1 MKHILHG
8 FEAAAGAERPLSP
21 SPVLKVKESRVWWE
35 LDQRVFER
43 ARQLIVEHETYAKSV
58 HDENVRRRRRSI
70 GDPDVLPVRRPETW
84 NLDPGFNPY
93 IVRSRNQRI
102 AHALTERL
110 RDRSYAPLPPAG
122 FSVPKSSGGERIVS
136 TFQIADEVIS
146 NRLLRSLARKNL
158 PRMSARAYAYRPDLG
173 PHDAISYVS
182 TEFAREH
189 RLFVAEYDFS
199 KFFDT
204 VDHDFL
210 LETLDRMGITRTPLE
225 QYVIERFLESPEP
238 YLSPAEK
245 LTGKPVRER
254 GVPQGTSL
262 SLFLANVA
270 ASELDR
276 GLERLGVGF
285 VRYADDTLIWSTDY
299 GRIGEA
305 ASILHEAS
313 NHIGSPIN
321 SEKSLGIRLLA
332 KEDTVHVEM
341 SSTKYVD
348 YLGHRISLREVRMK
362 DTSTDRIKRRIGELI
377 FTNLLLEPLNGTQN
391 PNRLSDV
398 DKDYVT
404 LIWQLRR
411 YLYGPLTEKDV
422 RRFQSGAIP
431 PMSFEGVM
439 SFFPLVDDEDG
450 LLALDEWISI
460 RIWLA
465 LRKRGHLLRE
475 AGLASP
481 RPHSISKAE
490 LIGFTAKSSRTGDLV
505 DLRMPSVRKI
515 AKVIRL
521 AVSTHGLGVVTGNAP
536 LYHYADD

>member
-1 MKHILHG
+1 M
-8 FEAAAGAERPLSP
+8 
-21 SPVLKVKESRVWWE
+21 WWE
-35 LDQRVFER
+35 LDQRIREASMRLV
-43 ARQLIVEHETYAKSV
+43 VEHETHAKAV
-58 HDENVRRRRRSI
+58 HDENVRRRRRST
-70 GDPDVLPVRRPETW
+70 GTPDALKVRRPETW
-84 NLDPGFNPY
+84 DLDPGFNPY
-93 IVRSRNQRI
+93 IVRSRHKRI
-102 AHALTERL
+102 AYAITEQL
-110 RDRSYAPLPPAG
+110 RDRNYSPRPSAG
-122 FSVPKSSGGERIVS
+122 FRVPKASGGERVVS
-136 TFQIADEVIS
+136 TFQIADEVVS
-146 NRLLRSLARKNL
+146 NRLLRSLTRKNL
-158 PRMSARAYAYRPDLG
+158 PRISARAYAYRPDLG

-210 LETLDRMGITRTPLE
+210 LATLDTMGITRTPLE

-238 YLSPAEK
+238 YLSAAEK
-245 LTGKPVRER
+245 RVAKPPRKK

-276 GLERLGVGF
+276 ALERLGVGF

-313 NHIGSPIN
+313 SHIGSPIN

-332 KEDTVHVEM
+332 KQETVHVEM
-341 SSTKYVD
+341 ASTKHVD
-348 YLGHRISLREVRMK
+348 YLGHRLGLRDVRMK
-362 DTSTDRIKRRIGELI
+362 DASVDRIKSRITELI
-377 FTNLLLEPLNGTQN
+377 FTNLLLEPLNGTQEQS
-391 PNRLSDV
+391 RLSGV
-398 DKDYVT
+398 DRDYVT

-411 YLYGPLTEKDV
+411 YLYGPLTEKDI
-422 RRFQSGAIP
+422 RRFQTGAIP

-439 SFFPLVDDEDG
+439 SFFPLIVDEAG
-450 LLALDEWISI
+450 LRELDEWIAA

-465 LRKRGHLLRE
+465 LRKRARLLR
-475 AGLASP
+475 AAALP
-481 RPHSISKAE
+481 LPLPHTLSKAQ
-490 LIGFTAKSSRTGDLV
+490 LIGFTSKSARSGDVV

-515 AKVIRL
+515 AKAIRL
-521 AVSTHGLGVVTGNAP
+521 AVSTHGLGVVSGRAP
-536 LYHYADD
+536 LYLYADD

>member
-1 MKHILHG
+1 M
-8 FEAAAGAERPLSP
+8 
-21 SPVLKVKESRVWWE
+21 WWE
-35 LDQRVFER
+35 LDQRIWER
-43 ARQLIVEHETYAKSV
+43 ATRLIVEHETYAKSV
-58 HDENVRRRRRSI
+58 HDENNRRRRRST
-70 GDPDVLPVRRPETW
+70 GTPEALSVRRPETW
-84 NLDPGFNPY
+84 GLDPGFNPY
-93 IVRSRNQRI
+93 IVRSRHQRI
-102 AHALTERL
+102 GHAITERL
-110 RDRSYAPLPPAG
+110 RDRSYAPRPPAG
-122 FSVPKSSGGERIVS
+122 FSVPKPSGGERIVS

-146 NRLLRSLARKNL
+146 NRLLRSLTRKNL

-204 VDHDFL
+204 VNHDFL

-245 LTGKPVRER
+245 LMSKPMRKR
-254 GVPQGTSL
+254 GIPQGTSL

-313 NHIGSPIN
+313 SHIGSPIN

-332 KEDTVHVEM
+332 KEETVHVEM
-341 SSTKYVD
+341 SSTKHVE
-348 YLGHRISLREVRMK
+348 YLGHRLGLREVRMK
-362 DTSTDRIKRRIGELI
+362 DASVDRIKHRVGELI
-377 FTNLLLEPLNGTQN
+377 FTNLLLEPLNGTQERS
-391 PNRLSDV
+391 RLSDV
-398 DKDYVT
+398 DKDYAT

-411 YLYGPLTEKDV
+411 YLYGPLTEKDI
-422 RRFQSGAIP
+422 RRFQTGAIP

-439 SFFPLVDDEDG
+439 SFFPLIDDEG
-450 LLALDEWISI
+450 SLRELDEWIAA

-465 LRKRGHLLRE
+465 LRKRARLLRA
-475 AGLASP
+475 AGLNT
-481 RPHSISKAE
+481 PHPHALQKAQ
-490 LIGFTAKSSRTGDLV
+490 LVSFTSTSSRTGDLV
-505 DLRMPSVRKI
+505 DLRVPSVRKI
-515 AKVIRL
+515 ARVIRL
-521 AVSTHGLGVVTGNAP
+521 AVSTHGLGVVTGRAP
-536 LYHYADD
+536 LYLYSDD

>member
-1 MKHILHG
+1 M
-8 FEAAAGAERPLSP
+8 
-21 SPVLKVKESRVWWE
+21 WWE
-35 LDQRVFER
+35 LDQRVQQTSTR
-43 ARQLIVEHETYAKSV
+43 LIVEHETYAKSV
-58 HDENVRRRRRSI
+58 HDENDRRRRRSI
-70 GDPDVLPVRRPETW
+70 GIPEVLQVRRPETW
-84 NLDPGFNPY
+84 DLDPGFNPY
-93 IVRSRNQRI
+93 IVRSRHQRI
-102 AHALTERL
+102 AHAITESL
-110 RDRSYAPLPPAG
+110 RDRSYAPRHPAG
-122 FSVPKSSGGERIVS
+122 FSVPKPSGGERIIS

-146 NRLLRSLARKNL
+146 NRLLRSLTRKNL
-158 PRMSARAYAYRPDLG
+158 PRMSARAYAYRPDLS

-210 LETLDRMGITRTPLE
+210 LETLDTMGITRTPLE

-238 YLSPAEK
+238 YLSPAQK
-245 LTGKPVRER
+245 LASKPARKR
-254 GVPQGTSL
+254 GVPQGTSI

-276 GLERLGVGF
+276 ALERLGVGF

-313 NHIGSPIN
+313 SHIGSPIN

-332 KEDTVHVEM
+332 KEETVHVEM

-348 YLGHRISLREVRMK
+348 YLGHRLGLRDVRMK
-362 DTSTDRIKRRIGELI
+362 DASVNRIKARIGELI
-377 FTNLLLEPLNGTQN
+377 FTNLLLEPLNGTQE
-391 PNRLSDV
+391 PSRLSDV
-398 DKDYVT
+398 DRDYAT

-411 YLYGPLTEKDV
+411 YLYGPLTEKGI
-422 RRFQSGAIP
+422 RKFQAGAIP

-439 SFFPLVDDEDG
+439 SFFPLINDERG
-450 LLALDEWISI
+450 LRELDEWIAA

-465 LRKRGHLLRE
+465 MRKRARILRA
-475 AGLASP
+475 AGLALP
-481 RPHSISKAE
+481 LPHTLQKAK
-490 LIGFTAKSSRTGDLV
+490 LIGFTSRSSRSGDVV

-521 AVSTHGLGVVTGNAP
+521 AVSTHGLGVVSGRAP
-536 LYHYADD
+536 LYLYADE

>member
-1 MKHILHG
+1 M
-8 FEAAAGAERPLSP
+8 
-21 SPVLKVKESRVWWE
+21 WWE
-35 LDQRVFER
+35 LDQRVWER
-43 ARQLIVEHETYAKSV
+43 ATRLIVEHETYAKSV
-58 HDENVRRRRRSI
+58 HDENNRRRRRST
-70 GDPDVLPVRRPETW
+70 GTTEALPVRRPETW
-84 NLDPGFNPY
+84 GLDPGFNPY
-93 IVRSRNQRI
+93 IVRSRHQRI
-102 AHALTERL
+102 AHAITERL
-110 RDRSYAPLPPAG
+110 RDRSYAPRPPAG
-122 FSVPKSSGGERIVS
+122 FSVPKPSGGERVVS

-146 NRLLRSLARKNL
+146 NRLLRSLTRKNL

-204 VDHDFL
+204 VNHDFL

-245 LTGKPVRER
+245 LMSKPMRKR

-313 NHIGSPIN
+313 SHIGSPIN
-321 SEKSLGIRLLA
+321 SEKSLGIRLLT
-332 KEDTVHVEM
+332 KEETVHVEM
-341 SSTKYVD
+341 SSTKHVD
-348 YLGHRISLREVRMK
+348 YLGHRLGLREVRMK
-362 DTSTDRIKRRIGELI
+362 DASVDRIKHRVGELI
-377 FTNLLLEPLNGTQN
+377 FTNLLLEPLNGTQERS
-391 PNRLSDV
+391 RLSDV
-398 DKDYVT
+398 DKDYAT

-411 YLYGPLTEKDV
+411 YLYGPLTEKDI
-422 RRFQSGAIP
+422 RRFQTGAIP

-439 SFFPLVDDEDG
+439 SFFPLIDDEG
-450 LLALDEWISI
+450 SLRELDEWIAA

-465 LRKRGHLLRE
+465 LRKRARLLRA
-475 AGLASP
+475 AGLIP
-481 RPHSISKAE
+481 PPPHALQKAQ
-490 LIGFTAKSSRTGDLV
+490 LVSFTSRSSRTGDLV

-515 AKVIRL
+515 ARAIRL
-521 AVSTHGLGVVTGNAP
+521 AVSTHGLGVVTGRAP
-536 LYHYADD
+536 LYLYSDD